1 MDPSDEGKRLYKLFK
16 IKNPQG
22 YKVVNAL
29 EIITILIL
37 LSNFGQYNEK
47 DPIHNS
53 GLIEHKLNLMLILF
67 DLRDS
72 NKANVVEIM
81 IMARTAMQGFAKM
94 YPGVKFFQNQ
104 EILDEFRPAILKLF

>member
-1 MDPSDEGKRLYKLFK
+1 
-16 IKNPQG
+16 
-22 YKVVNAL
+22 
-29 EIITILIL
+29 
-37 LSNFGQYNEK
+37 
-47 DPIHNS
+47 
-53 GLIEHKLNLMLILF
+53 MLILF

-104 EILDEFRPAILKLF
+104 EILDEFRPAILKLFQDKIEEEIQLEQERKDRLTANETGKKK